1 MKLSITLIALC
12 FVPIVWGQILNQ
24 GGDTLQVHSKAILDL
39 QLRLSTVEHLRN
51 EDELRIA
58 DLAKRQLI
66 DQRRIA
72 DLEEQQQIDDSR
84 ISDLVNK
91 RDEDNRTI
99 ADLEKNRQ
107 DDQQRI
113 ADLEKK
119 RQNDQQRV
127 ADLEKKRQNDQQR
140 IADLDKQQRVFEH
153 RIADLEKNPRDGD
166 QRRLTNTQNQ
176 QHRRHVVSHH
186 RFPFNSL
193 TNSTTHMADGRRMPS
208 VRKTRSVGTYPGNS
222 ELAGP
227 TLETINQGIKKRVST
242 DNQGMV
248 AFYAVLTHSIK
259 PVANLIEIRF
269 DRVITNIGGSYS
281 GNTGT
286 FTCTHAG
293 VYVFSWTV
301 HVDPRYMYT
310 ELVKNGVM
318 VGSAFSGDSP
328 YSGIGGGTVV
338 VQLDQGDEVWVRV
351 EFHVSGS
358 YIYVDRHTTTFS
370 GFLLQ

>member
-1 MKLSITLIALC
+1 MKLSITVMSLC
-12 FVPIVWGQILNQ
+12 FVPVVLGKILNQ

-51 EDELRIA
+51 EDALRIA
-58 DLAKRQLI
+58 DLAKWQQF

-72 DLEEQQQIDDSR
+72 DLEKQQQFDRSR

-99 ADLEKNRQ
+99 ADFEKKRQ
-107 DDQQRI
+107 RS

-119 RQNDQQRV
+119 RQNDR
-127 ADLEKKRQNDQQR
+127 QR
-140 IADLDKQQRVFEH
+140 IADLEKQQRVFQR

-166 QRRLTNTQNQ
+166 QRRLTYPQKQELRKNLD
-176 QHRRHVVSHH
+176 SHQK
-186 RFPFNSL
+186 FPFNSL
-193 TNSTTHMADGRRMPS
+193 TNSTTRMVDGRRMPS
-208 VRKTRSVGTYPGNS
+208 LRKLRRFGPSPRNS
-222 ELAGP
+222 ELPSP
-227 TLETINQGIKKRVST
+227 TLETSDRGIKKRVSSE
-242 DNQGMV
+242 NERMV
-248 AFYAVLTHSIK
+248 AFSAALSHDYSSLT
-259 PVANLIEIRF
+259 NLMEIHF
-269 DRVITNIGGSYS
+269 DHVITNIGGSYS

-301 HVDPRYMYT
+301 HAHLRYMYT
-310 ELVKNGVM
+310 ELVKNGVV
-318 VGSAFSGDSP
+318 VGNAFSGDSQ
-328 YSGIGGGTVV
+328 YSGTGGGSLV

-351 EFHVSGS
+351 SEHYSGTHIIGS
-358 YIYVDRHTTTFS
+358 RGTTMFS